1 MKRVWTIV
9 PVLAAG
15 AALAVALAVPAPAS
29 AAWPGWSAP
38 ALASQEATSYPA
50 VPPGPATTLPDFV
63 GSEVAAQPLPSAGVP
78 QDPYLGEN
86 PYGYLHDDSWN
97 SDTSGGP
104 GPLGH
109 HPQTISST
117 LGVPS
122 VLQWASS
129 TASISFDS
137 HGRLVVAFLQDGL
150 VTGASVLLVDPVTL
164 DVLYDYP
171 IGVSAQGSIYFYVDD
186 HDRVVMVTGPHTI
199 TTLREGG
206 TEAAPTLEL
215 VPERTYDL
223 SQAVP
228 EGDTLAGLLPDWKGR
243 IQFETMGLSGEAGP
257 RVGIIDPATWP
268 QVQWLELAKGEF
280 MMNGMA
286 VTKTAS
292 YAITSGALYKLVI
305 GDDDR
310 PRVVW
315 RAAYDH
321 SVDKSQLGQLCP
333 GSGTSPTILGGG
345 RYVTINDSAE
355 QMHVLVF
362 RTATRLKPGQRRL
375 VGSIPVFTDSA
386 HQAAANSILGYRDSM
401 VIQNSYGH
409 SDAYDKDGFLRST
422 DSLPGLERIDVRPG
436 GKGLRKVWVNDE
448 VSSVSLPKLSTQ
460 TGLIYVVERQDDGA
474 GVDVYYWTAVDF
486 RTGEVVW
493 RKMAGRGVAW
503 DSYFAPASL
512 GPTGTFYNGNYGG
525 LAAVRDGE

>member
-9 PVLAAG
+9 PVVAAG
-15 AALAVALAVPAPAS
+15 AALALALAAPALAS
-29 AAWPGWSAP
+29 PTWAGWAAP

-50 VPPGPATTLPDFV
+50 VPPGPATVLPDFV
-63 GSEVAAQPLPSAGVP
+63 GSAVAAQPLRDAGVP
-78 QDPYLGEN
+78 QDPSLGKN

-97 SDTSGGP
+97 SDTSSGP

-109 HPQTISST
+109 DLETSSST
-117 LGVPS
+117 LGLPG

-129 TASISFDS
+129 TCSLSFGS
-137 HGRLVVAFLQDGL
+137 HGRLIVAFLQDGL
-150 VTGASVLLVDPVTL
+150 VTGASVLLLDPVTL
-164 DVLYDYP
+164 DVLYKYP

-186 HDRVVMVTGPHTI
+186 QDRVVMATGPRSI

-206 TEAAPTLEL
+206 TETAPTLEL
-215 VPERTYDL
+215 VPDRSYDL
-223 SQAVP
+223 SQVIP
-228 EGDTLAGLLPDWKGR
+228 EGDHLAGLLPDWSGR
-243 IQFETMGLSGEAGP
+243 ILFETAGEGEATGP
-257 RVGIIDPATWP
+257 RVGVIDPATWP
-268 QVQWLELAKGEF
+268 HVEWVELGKGEQ
-280 MMNGMA
+280 MANGMA

-292 YAITSGALYKLVI
+292 YAITSKALYKLVVG
-305 GDDDR
+305 GDGR

-315 RAAYDH
+315 RAGYDH
-321 SVDKSQLGQLCP
+321 SVDKSQLGQLCV

-345 RYVTINDSAE
+345 KYVTINDSATP
-355 QMHVLVF
+355 MKVLVF
-362 RTATRLKPGQRRL
+362 RTATKLKPGQRRL
-375 VGSIPVFTDSA
+375 IGSTPVFADLA
-386 HQAAANSILGYRDSM
+386 GQAAANSILGYRDSM

-422 DSLPGLERIDVRPG
+422 DSLPGLERIDIKPG

-448 VSSVSLPKLSTQ
+448 VTSVNLPKLSTQ
-460 TGLIYVVERQDDGA
+460 TGLIYVIDRQDDEA
-474 GVDVYYWTAVDF
+474 SVDVYYWTAVDF
-486 RTGEVVW
+486 RTGKVVW

-503 DSYFAPASL
+503 DSYFAPSSL